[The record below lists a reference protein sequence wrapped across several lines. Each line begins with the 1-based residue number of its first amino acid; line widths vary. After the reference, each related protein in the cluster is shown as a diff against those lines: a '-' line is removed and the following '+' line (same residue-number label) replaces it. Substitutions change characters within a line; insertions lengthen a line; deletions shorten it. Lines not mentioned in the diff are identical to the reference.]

1 MFKNIC
7 LDRRGGGGVAGRVP
21 ELGRQPDPDHGVHHG
36 LPDPRAGVPRHHH
49 LRPGT
54 VLYCTVLYC
63 TVLYPDLTICGQGM
77 ATDTLDKVLKERFEN
92 WMRSRGLDLNS
103 ESVTITSLCYYLVF
117 DLILKGTSKT
127 QVN

>member
-1 MFKNIC
+1 MSRDAYQNWDDNPILTTVSTTAFPIHALEYPAITIC
-7 LDRRGGGGVAGRVP
+7 GQVLYC
-21 ELGRQPDPDHGVHHG
+21 
-36 LPDPRAGVPRHHH
+36 
-49 LRPGT
+49 T
-54 VLYCTVLYC
+54 VLYCTALYCTVLYC